1 MGRGK
6 PMMRVSGYSSFPSV
20 SGVNVKD
27 SVPPFSG
34 DLSVTDVITAV
45 PAMPPMMPAVN
56 ASPVFLWSILIICPP
71 RSSFNESGL
80 LISSGVKRQIFI
92 HRLYHYLRLFT
103 ITEYLPRIL
112 KLLRF
117 VVYCI
122 CRWMNGGSM
131 NKIKTDAILF
141 AAFVFAASVSAAEKT
156 AVMSGV
162 ISADGKTVTVKEK
175 SVESVKPGQSV
186 VVVLNG
192 GSMTVTGTVLEKTGD
207 SSNPDQ
213 SNFTGMNAAA
223 LASGGTLVLE
233 NVQINTRAEGANAVF
248 STGKNS
254 LITVKGIKIRT
265 AGNSSRG
272 LDATYGGTIH
282 ASDAD
287 ITTEGAHCAALA
299 TDRGEGTVTVNGGTV
314 STSGDGSPVIYS
326 TGTIS
331 ASNLKGKASGS
342 EIAVIEGT
350 NSITLDGCSL
360 QGAGLQGIMLYQSFS
375 GDAGE
380 GTSVF
385 TAKNS
390 SFTSSSSGPFFYVT
404 NTDAAAD
411 VSSCTFVYPSG
422 ILVKVAG
429 NDGSRRWGEQ
439 GSNGGTFR
447 ISAHD
452 QKLDGDI
459 VCDSIS
465 SMDFVLA
472 SGAVYTGAVNSARQ
486 GAVSVTIE
494 KNAVWNVTGDA
505 YLSSLKDTDIT
516 YANINSSGHTV
527 FYDEGDSSNSVL
539 AGKTIALPGGGRLVP
554 YKADHAAPAVRT
566 GMRGNMQG
574 GPAGNGGPGDM
585 KDAPDGMQNGPDS
598 MKGGPGNK
606 ERPDR

>member
-1 MGRGK
+1 
-6 PMMRVSGYSSFPSV
+6 
-20 SGVNVKD
+20 
-27 SVPPFSG
+27 
-34 DLSVTDVITAV
+34 
-45 PAMPPMMPAVN
+45 
-56 ASPVFLWSILIICPP
+56 
-71 RSSFNESGL
+71 
-80 LISSGVKRQIFI
+80 
-92 HRLYHYLRLFT
+92 
-103 ITEYLPRIL
+103 
-112 KLLRF
+112 
-117 VVYCI
+117 
-122 CRWMNGGSM
+122 M

-175 SVESVKPGQSV
+175 NVESVKPGQSV

-254 LITVKGIKIRT
+254 LVTVKGIKIRT

-342 EIAVIEGT
+342 EIAVIEGK

-429 NDGSRRWGEQ
+429 NDGSRGWGEQ

-447 ISAHD
+447 LSAHN

-459 VCDSIS
+459 LCDSIS

-494 KNAVWNVTGDA
+494 KNAVWNVTGDS
-505 YLSSLKDTDIT
+505 YLSSLKDTDVT

-606 ERPDR
+606 GMPDMKVYTGIITVAGKNKDVFFTTSGKTYRVSVPEKKEMKDNPPQNGQGPQRGMGNMGDGQPGNPPDGAMKGNPPDGGMGDMRGSPVKEVTLKQLRKFNKKTVECTGMMRKTASGGEEFVVFSCQKKK

>member
-1 MGRGK
+1 
-6 PMMRVSGYSSFPSV
+6 
-20 SGVNVKD
+20 
-27 SVPPFSG
+27 
-34 DLSVTDVITAV
+34 
-45 PAMPPMMPAVN
+45 
-56 ASPVFLWSILIICPP
+56 
-71 RSSFNESGL
+71 
-80 LISSGVKRQIFI
+80 
-92 HRLYHYLRLFT
+92 
-103 ITEYLPRIL
+103 
-112 KLLRF
+112 
-117 VVYCI
+117 
-122 CRWMNGGSM
+122 M

-156 AVMSGV
+156 AVLSGV

-186 VVVLNG
+186 VVVLEG

-207 SSNPDQ
+207 SSDPDQ

-254 LITVKGIKIRT
+254 LITVRGIKIRT

-314 STSGDGSPVIYS
+314 STSGEGSPVIYS

-331 ASNLKGKASGS
+331 ASNLRGKASGS
-342 EIAVIEGT
+342 EIAVIEGK

-360 QGAGLQGIMLYQSFS
+360 QGAGTQGIMLYQSFS

-429 NDGSRRWGEQ
+429 NDGSRGWGEQ

-447 ISAHD
+447 LSAHD

-472 SGAVYTGAVNSARQ
+472 SGAVYTGAVNSAKQ

-494 KNAVWNVTGDA
+494 KNAVWNVTGDS
-505 YLSSLKDTDIT
+505 YLSSLKDTDVT
-516 YANINSSGHTV
+516 YANIHSGGHTV
-527 FYDEGDSSNSVL
+527 FYDEGDASGSVP
-539 AGKTIALPGGGRLVP
+539 AGKTVALPGGGKLVP
-554 YKADHAAPAVRT
+554 YKAVHASPAVKT

-574 GPAGNGGPGDM
+574 GP
-585 KDAPDGMQNGPDS
+585 DG
-598 MKGGPGNK
+598 MKGGPGNMEMPDMKMYTGVITLAGKNKDVFFTTSGKTYRVAVPEKK
-606 ERPDR
+606 EMNGNPPQNGKGPQGGMGDMGGMGGGQPGNPPDGTMKGNPPEGGMGARPMKMITLKQLRKFNRKTVECTGMMRRTASGGEEFVVFSCQKKK